1 MDASHL
7 PGLSRRDLLVVAG
20 SGLAVAAQVACRRG
34 IPSRVGRLR
43 HREGDVLDWSA
54 AAMAAAIQSRELSS
68 EELVRACLQRIAAVN
83 PKLNAVVQQRAEDAL
98 VDARSADA
106 AVKRRDTLGPL
117 HGVPM
122 TIKDSLDTAGVISTA
137 GTLGRASFVPERDA
151 TAVARLKKAGAILL
165 GKTNTPE
172 FTLYA
177 ETDNLVYGRT
187 SNPYDV
193 ARIPGGSSGGAAA
206 IVAAGGSPFDVG
218 SDTGGSVRIPGHMCG
233 LAALK
238 PTSGR
243 VPRTG
248 NIISWGGVIDGWTQ
262 LGPITRF
269 VEDLPLILPV
279 IAGNDWRDPG
289 IVDMPILDPGNVDI
303 GRLSVA
309 FHTDNGLD
317 RATPEI
323 VSTVQRVA
331 AFLSEH
337 GLAVREARPPVE
349 STLKVME
356 VGGADGAAWLWRLAA
371 KANTKKF
378 SPALEGWKAVK
389 PVSSADLTAGVEDM
403 DNYRSRMLA
412 FMETYDVIVCP
423 VESYAALPHG
433 AASKREYGGTYV
445 SPYNISG
452 QPAATVR
459 AGTSADGM
467 PIGIQIVGRH
477 FREDVVLAVAQL
489 VEDRFGG
496 WKRPDVDALSKRSG
510 A

>member
-1 MDASHL
+1 
-7 PGLSRRDLLVVAG
+7 
-20 SGLAVAAQVACRRG
+20 
-34 IPSRVGRLR
+34 
-43 HREGDVLDWSA
+43 VLDWSA

-68 EELVRACLQRIAAVN
+68 EELVTACLHRIAAVN
-83 PKLNAVVQQRAEDAL
+83 PKLNAVVQQRAEGAL

-106 AVKRRDTLGPL
+106 ALRRGQTLGPL

-137 GTLGRASFVPERDA
+137 GTLGRASFIPERDA

-172 FTLYA
+172 FTLYV

-193 ARIPGGSSGGAAA
+193 TRIPGGSSGGAAA
-206 IVAAGGSPFDVG
+206 IVAAGGSPFDIG
-218 SDTGGSVRIPGHMCG
+218 SDTSGSIRIPGHMCG
-233 LAALK
+233 VAGLK
-238 PTSGR
+238 PTSGL

-248 NIISWGGVIDGWTQ
+248 HIISWGGVLDGWTQ
-262 LGPITRF
+262 LGPIARF
-269 VEDLPLILPV
+269 VEDLRLILPV
-279 IAGNDWRDPG
+279 IAGIDWQDPG
-289 IVDMPILDPGNVDI
+289 IVDMLIRDPGDVDI
-303 GRLSVA
+303 RGLTVA
-309 FHTDNGLD
+309 YHTDNGLD

-323 VSTVQRVA
+323 VSTVQTVA
-331 AFLSEH
+331 AFLADR

-356 VGGADGAAWLWRLAA
+356 VAGADGAAWLWRLVDR
-371 KANTKKF
+371 ANTKKL
-378 SPALEGWKAVK
+378 SAAIEGWKTVK
-389 PVSSADLTAGVEDM
+389 PVSSAELTAEVEAM
-403 DNYRSRMLA
+403 DKYRSGMLA
-412 FMETYDVIVCP
+412 FMETHDVIVSP

-433 AASKREYGGTYV
+433 ATSKRENGLTYV

-459 AGTSADGM
+459 VGTSADGM
-467 PIGIQIVGRH
+467 PIGVQIVGRR

-489 VEDRFGG
+489 VEDQFGG
-496 WKRPDVDALSKRSG
+496 WKRPDIEGLSTGSRT
-510 A
+510 